1 LGARCL
7 RPNANSDNIAA
18 SEWLASKTGT
28 SLLECPGT
36 HLAYCQRP
44 REVADAIGPFLPQ
57 VAASR

>member
-1 LGARCL
+1 MR
-7 RPNANSDNIAA
+7 ANESLLINIAA

-44 REVADAIGPFLPQ
+44 SLSGGVISEPCSDA
-57 VAASR
+57 

>member
-1 LGARCL
+1 MR
-7 RPNANSDNIAA
+7 ANESLLINIAA

-44 REVADAIGPFLPQ
+44 LEVADVIGPFLAQ
-57 VAASR
+57 VVASR